1 MLVPRDTVAITGEVK
16 YYEVTGES
24 GHQIEQKLFRASAE
38 AITFKYSRYPLD
50 KPLLTL
56 TCHGWAEIGILC

>member
-1 MLVPRDTVAITGEVK
+1 MLVPRDAVAITGEVK

-24 GHQIEQKLFRASAE
+24 GHQIEEKLFRASAE
-38 AITFKYSRYPLD
+38 AIALKYSRYPLD

-56 TCHGWAEIGILC
+56 TCYRWAEIGILC